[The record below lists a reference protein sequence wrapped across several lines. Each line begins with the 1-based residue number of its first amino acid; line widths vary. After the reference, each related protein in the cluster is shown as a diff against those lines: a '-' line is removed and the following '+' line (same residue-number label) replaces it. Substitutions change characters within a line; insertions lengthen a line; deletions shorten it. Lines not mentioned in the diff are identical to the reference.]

1 MATIQPLV
9 SEFTIIGQLED
20 FVSKSDN
27 CVKYLQL
34 TTSEEDYS
42 IKVAKELRS
51 KLAKHLKPGCWLKV
65 TGMRKYELHKGIVN
79 YKAYRVELL
88 ADQLSP
94 QLASNIPTTANTAKP
109 NTSIRY
115 AEETSAPLSV
125 KAKVLFCHKSTCWK
139 KGGKATC
146 QLLKSEL
153 EKQGI
158 ADQVEIKTVGCLK
171 QCKKA
176 PNMVIMPDK
185 ARYHNVK
192 PQQVP
197 LFIEKYLL
205 VTP

>member
-51 KLAKHLKPGCWLKV
+51 KLAKHLQPGCWLKV
-65 TGMRKYELHKGIVN
+65 TGMRKYELHKGIVK

-88 ADQLSP
+88 ADQLSS

-109 NTSIRY
+109 R
-115 AEETSAPLSV
+115 
-125 KAKVLFCHKSTCWK
+125 AKVLFCHKSTCWK

-153 EKQGI
+153 EKRGI

-192 PQQVP
+192 PKQVP
-197 LFIEKYLL
+197 LFIEKHLL
-205 VTP
+205 VTQ

>member
-1 MATIQPLV
+1 MATMQPLV
-9 SEFTIIGQLED
+9 SEFTIVGQLED
-20 FVSKSDN
+20 FIGKSDN
-27 CVKYLQL
+27 CIKYLQL
-34 TTSEEDYS
+34 TTEEEEYS
-42 IKVAKELRS
+42 IKVAKEVRS

-65 TGMRKYELHKGIVN
+65 TGMRKNEIHKGKVK

-88 ADQLSP
+88 PSP
-94 QLASNIPTTANTAKP
+94 NLVSDKAVPSTKTK
-109 NTSIRY
+109 
-115 AEETSAPLSV
+115 L

-146 QLLKSEL
+146 QFLKNEL
-153 EKQGI
+153 EKRGI

-185 ARYHNVK
+185 ARYHNVNPK
-192 PQQVP
+192 QVP

-205 VTP
+205 VTQ

>member
-9 SEFTIIGQLED
+9 SEFTVVGQLD
-20 FVSKSDN
+20 DSISKSGKGI
-27 CVKYLQL
+27 KYLQL
-34 TTSEEDYS
+34 TTEEEEYS

-51 KLAKHLKPGCWLKV
+51 KLTKHLEPGCWLKV
-65 TGMRKYELHKGIVN
+65 TGMRKYELHKGQVK

-88 ADQLSP
+88 AEK
-94 QLASNIPTTANTAKP
+94 LAENFASDTAATSNTAKP
-109 NTSIRY
+109 
-115 AEETSAPLSV
+115 

-139 KGGKATC
+139 KGGKSTC
-146 QLLKSEL
+146 QLLKTEL
-153 EKQGI
+153 EKRGI

-185 ARYHNVK
+185 ARYHHVK

-197 LFIEKYLL
+197 SFIEKHLL
-205 VTP
+205 VTS